1 MTRTPRPRDT
11 DALAAIFAMAGVAH
25 FAVPTALHPVV
36 PPWMAAWA
44 RPAVAVSGVAELA
57 VGAALLHPAT
67 RQRGAQG
74 ATGLIAVF
82 LVTHV
87 DAALRTRRDRGR
99 WIERPT
105 GVTLRL
111 VSNTAFVAWALTVAR
126 SAGPR

>member
-1 MTRTPRPRDT
+1 MRRGPRPRAT
-11 DALAAIFAMAGVAH
+11 DVLAAIFAGAGVAH
-25 FAVPTALHPVV
+25 FAAPTLLHPVV
-36 PPWMAAWA
+36 PPWRAAGA
-44 RPAVAVSGVAELA
+44 PPGGAGSGVAELA
-57 VGAALLHPAT
+57 VSAALLHPAT
-67 RQRGAQG
+67 RRRGAHG
-74 ATGLIAVF
+74 AAGLIAVF

>member
-1 MTRTPRPRDT
+1 MSPSWP
-11 DALAAIFAMAGVAH
+11 
-25 FAVPTALHPVV
+25 
-36 PPWMAAWA
+36 
-44 RPAVAVSGVAELA
+44 SS
-57 VGAALLHPAT
+57 AALLHPAT

>member
-1 MTRTPRPRDT
+1 MTRGRRPRDT
-11 DALAAIFAMAGVAH
+11 DVLAAIFAAAGVAH
-25 FAVPTALHPVV
+25 FAAPTVLHPVV

-44 RPAVAVSGVAELA
+44 RPVVAVSGVAELA
-57 VGAALLHPAT
+57 VSAALLHPAT
-67 RQRGAQG
+67 RRRGAQG
-74 ATGLIAVF
+74 AAGLIAVF

-87 DAALRTRRDRGR
+87 DAALRTRRDRAR

>member
-1 MTRTPRPRDT
+1 VTRGRRPRDT
-11 DALAAIFAMAGVAH
+11 DVLAAIFAAAGVAH
-25 FAVPTALHPVV
+25 FAAPTVLHPVV

-44 RPAVAVSGVAELA
+44 RPVVAVSGVAELA

-74 ATGLIAVF
+74 AAGLIAVF

-87 DAALRTRRDRGR
+87 DAALRTRPDRGR